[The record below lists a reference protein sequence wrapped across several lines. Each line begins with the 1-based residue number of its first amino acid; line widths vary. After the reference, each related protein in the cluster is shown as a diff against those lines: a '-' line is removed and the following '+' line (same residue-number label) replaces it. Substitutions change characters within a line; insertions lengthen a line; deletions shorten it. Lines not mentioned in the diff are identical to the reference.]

1 MKTPIVYIVVSDE
14 TDLYLQQAILSMHSV
29 RIYNPTAE
37 IILVTDDE
45 THKTLVDS
53 RATILDYISR
63 MVKVSRSP
71 EYNKIDSSRYLKT
84 TLRSLLDGPFLF
96 IDTDTIITDDLS
108 SVDNIGMPIA
118 ATIDK
123 HVNLNI
129 HPSIRTVKLWAK
141 SAGWNIDI
149 HSEKYYNSGVMYV
162 SDTPQTREF
171 YENWHKEWFN
181 SRNNDL
187 NQDQPAL
194 GKTNKSF
201 NLIEELGG
209 IWNCQIMDNGLPYLH
224 KAKIIHYFASMQ
236 TWDTPSEIPFYFRS
250 TIPLEELRNND
261 NVVSAELHQKIQDVK
276 SLFKSRIAIVAG
288 RNIDFMD
295 TYLLKALKHIY
306 FRHYKIYSMMEWT
319 ISLIR
324 KMLYRR

>member
-29 RIYNPTAE
+29 RIHNPTAE
-37 IILVTDDE
+37 IILVTDCE
-45 THKTLVDS
+45 TYKTLIGP

-63 MVKVSRSP
+63 TVKVSRPP
-71 EYNKIDSSRYLKT
+71 EYNKIDSSRHLKT
-84 TLRSLLDGPFLF
+84 TLRSLIDGHFLF
-96 IDTDTIITDDLS
+96 IDTDTIISDDLS
-108 SVDNIGMPIA
+108 AVDHISVPIA
-118 ATIDK
+118 ATLDK
-123 HVNLNI
+123 HVNLYI
-129 HPSIRTVKLWAK
+129 HPSIRLVKLWAR

-149 HSEKYYNSGVMYV
+149 NTDTYYNSGVMYV
-162 SDTPQTREF
+162 SDSHQVHEF
-171 YENWHKEWFN
+171 YKKWHTEWLN
-181 SRNNDL
+181 SRNNGL

-194 GKTNKSF
+194 GKTNKLF

-224 KAKIIHYFASMQ
+224 KARIIHYFASMQ

-250 TIPLEELRNND
+250 TIPLEELRNNN

-276 SLFKSRIAIVAG
+276 SLFKPRIAIVAG

-306 FRHYKIYSMMEWT
+306 FRHYKIYSMMEWP
-319 ISLIR
+319 ISLVR
-324 KMLYRR
+324 KMLYRG